1 MTFKRKTVSLL
12 PLSDQ
17 FLNPELMYTPGGLDK
32 FLVGLATQPI
42 QKFDNVVTDEVTNHL
57 LQEKGR
63 KFGLDLVA
71 LNLQRGREHGLQGY
85 NAFRELCGLGKVTS
99 FDKLTDLIPAKIV
112 RRLKNIYD
120 DVDDIDLFI
129 GGISESHVSGSL
141 LGPTFQCIEGDQFKR
156 LHHGDRSPI
165 IHNCLNSY
173 CRFFYEH
180 SASPAAFTVE
190 QLEELRKASLARV
203 TCDNGDNIRN
213 MQPLAFRKP
222 GNM

>member
-1 MTFKRKTVSLL
+1 MKTHIFPSSLVKDVTFKRKTVSVL

-129 GGISESHVSGSL
+129 GGISESHITGSL
-141 LGPTFQCIEGDQFKR
+141 LGPTFQCIVGDQFKR
-156 LHHGDRSPI
+156 LHHGDRSAMIDHCSQFI
-165 IHNCLNSY
+165 IP
-173 CRFFYEH
+173 
-180 SASPAAFTVE
+180 PAGFSTSI
-190 QLEELRKASLARV
+190 RPAR
-203 TCDNGDNIRN
+203 R
-213 MQPLAFRKP
+213 PLTWSSW
-222 GNM
+222 GS

>member
-1 MTFKRKTVSLL
+1 MKDVTFKRKTVSVL

-17 FLNPELMYTPGGLDK
+17 FLNPELMYKPGGLDK
-32 FLVGLATQPI
+32 FLVGLATHPI
-42 QKFDNVVTDEVTNHL
+42 QKFDSIVTDEVTNHL

-99 FDKLTDLIPAKIV
+99 FDKLIDLIPVKIV

-129 GGISESHVSGSL
+129 GGISESQVSGSL
-141 LGPTFQCIEGDQFKR
+141 LGPTFQCIVGDQFKR
-156 LHHGDRSPI
+156 LHHGDRSAI
-165 IHNCLNSY
+165 VQICLLLLISTAGFTTSTPPA
-173 CRFFYEH
+173 RRP
-180 SASPAAFTVE
+180 SP
-190 QLEELRKASLARV
+190 RSSW
-203 TCDNGDNIRN
+203 GS
-213 MQPLAFRKP
+213 
-222 GNM
+222 